1 VARSEPFL
9 VSSTRELRIVHVF
22 RAPLGGLF
30 RHVIDLAGEQAA
42 RGHAVGLFFDSG
54 GDCERV
60 RDAIARIPGGLR
72 LGVATTP
79 IRRNPH
85 PADLGAFRVFSRY
98 LDQSRP
104 DVVHG
109 HGSKGGLFAR
119 ACGGFADARRP
130 IRVYTPHG
138 GSFNYKPGSALHRLY
153 MAVERALARR
163 TDLFLFESEHVRSK
177 AAASVSLRDSLVRV
191 VVNGLGAEEFIAAT
205 PAEDAADILYVGELR
220 AAKGVDTLI
229 DALATLARRT
239 GEPLTAALV
248 GSGPDRETLIARAE
262 RLGLANHVR
271 FPGPMPARRAFALG
285 RLMVAPSRAE
295 SMPYIVLESVA
306 AKVPLLT
313 TDVGGIPEI
322 FGPYRDRLG
331 RPDDVAELAR
341 RIGEELR
348 RPAEERR
355 ARAAELAAYVQGRF
369 SMENMVETVISA
381 YGEARRDLEAR
392 ASRRG
397 AGAHL
402 VNEA

>member
-1 VARSEPFL
+1 
-9 VSSTRELRIVHVF
+9 VSSSSELRIVHVF

-30 RHVIDLAGEQAA
+30 RHVIDLASEQAA
-42 RGHAVGLFFDSG
+42 RGHAVGLFFDSS

-60 RDAIARIPGGLR
+60 REAIARIPGGLS
-72 LGVATTP
+72 LGVATSP

-85 PADLGAFRVFSRY
+85 IADIGAFRAFSRY
-98 LDQSRP
+98 LAERRP

-109 HGSKGGLFAR
+109 HGSKGGLLAR
-119 ACGGFADARRP
+119 AFGGLAGAKRP

-138 GSFNYKPGSALHRLY
+138 GSFNYRPGSLLHMAY
-153 MAVERALARR
+153 MAAERALARR
-163 TDLFLFESEHVRSK
+163 TDLFLFESDHIRRKCDAYVG
-177 AAASVSLRDSLVRV
+177 LRDSLARV
-191 VVNGLGAEEFIAAT
+191 VVNGLSAEEFIAAT

-229 DALATLARRT
+229 DALAALARQT
-239 GEPLTAALV
+239 GQPPTATLV
-248 GSGPDRETLIARAE
+248 GSGPDRESLMARVE
-262 RLGLANHVR
+262 RLGLARCVS
-271 FPGPMPARRAFALG
+271 FPGPMPVRRAFALG
-285 RLMVAPSRAE
+285 RIMVAPSRAE

-306 AKVPLLT
+306 ARIPLLT

-322 FGPYRDRLG
+322 FGPFRDRLG
-331 RPDDVAELAR
+331 APDDPADLAR

-348 RPAEERR
+348 RPAAERN

-369 SMENMVETVISA
+369 SMENMAETVLSA
-381 YGEARRDLEAR
+381 YREALARRDLDAH
-392 ASRRG
+392 ARRG

>member
-1 VARSEPFL
+1 M
-9 VSSTRELRIVHVF
+9 SSSSELRIVHVF

-54 GDCERV
+54 GDCARV
-60 RDAIARIPGGLR
+60 RESIGRIPGGLS

-85 PADLGAFRVFSRY
+85 PADIGAFRAFSRY
-98 LDQSRP
+98 LGESRP

-119 ACGGFADARRP
+119 AFGGLSGAKRP

-138 GSFNYKPGSALHRLY
+138 GSFNYKPGSLEHMLY

-163 TDLFLFESEHVRSK
+163 TDLFLFESDHIRQKCCAYV
-177 AAASVSLRDSLVRV
+177 ALRDSLARV
-191 VVNGLGAEEFIAAT
+191 VVNGLSAEEFIAAV

-220 AAKGVDTLI
+220 AAKGVDTLL
-229 DALATLARRT
+229 DALAALARQT
-239 GEPLTAALV
+239 GRAPTATLV
-248 GSGPDRETLIARAE
+248 GSGPDREALIARAE
-262 RLGLANHVR
+262 RLGLSRHVS
-271 FPGPMPARRAFALG
+271 FPGPMPVRRAFALG
-285 RLMVAPSRAE
+285 RVMVAPSRAE

-306 AKVPLLT
+306 AQIPLLT

-322 FGPYRDRLG
+322 FGPFRDRLG
-331 RPDDVAELAR
+331 LPDDAADLAR

-348 RPAEERR
+348 RPADERI

-369 SMENMVETVISA
+369 SIENMAETVLSA
-381 YGEARRDLEAR
+381 YREALARRDLAR
-392 ASRRG
+392 ARRG

>member
-1 VARSEPFL
+1 M
-9 VSSTRELRIVHVF
+9 SSTGELRIVHVF

-30 RHVIDLAGEQAA
+30 RHVIDLAGQQAS

-60 RDAIARIPGGLR
+60 REAIARIPGGLS

-79 IRRNPH
+79 IRRSPH
-85 PADLGAFRVFSRY
+85 PADIGAFRAFSRY
-98 LDQSRP
+98 LAQSRP
-104 DVVHG
+104 DIVHG

-119 ACGGFADARRP
+119 ATGLARAGLP

-138 GSFNYKPGSALHRLY
+138 GSFNYKPGSVAHILY
-153 MAVERALARR
+153 MAVERMLARR
-163 TDLFLFESEHVRSK
+163 TDLFLFESDHIRRK
-177 AAASVSLRDSLVRV
+177 CDAYVSLRDSLARV
-191 VVNGLGAEEFIAAT
+191 VVNGLGAEEFVAAA

-220 AAKGVDTLI
+220 AAKGVDTLL
-229 DALATLARRT
+229 DALAALARQM
-239 GEPLTAALV
+239 GEAPTATLV
-248 GSGPDRETLIARAE
+248 GSGPDRDALIAQAE
-262 RLGLANHVR
+262 RLGLAGRVR

-285 RLMVAPSRAE
+285 RVMVAPSRAE

-306 AKVPLLT
+306 AKIPLLT

-322 FGPYRDRLG
+322 FGPYRNRLG
-331 RPDDVAELAR
+331 PPDDVADLAR
-341 RIGEELR
+341 RMAEELR
-348 RPAEERR
+348 RPDEERR
-355 ARAAELAAYVQGRF
+355 ARAAELAAYVRGRF

-381 YGEARRDLEAR
+381 YREALARRDLDAR
-392 ASRRG
+392 SSRRG